1 MRLLEDVRNLGTDR
15 VLIVIRITLDHSKVD
30 HPEGDVNLAQHR
42 IVLKIDHRVVL
53 CRGFEQLTMLRMLR
67 LVRFVVIWL

>member
-15 VLIVIRITLDHSKVD
+15 VLIVIRITLDHSEVD
-30 HPEGDVNLAQHR
+30 HPEGDVNLTQHW

-53 CRGFEQLTMLRMLR
+53 RRGFEQLTMLRMLR
-67 LVRFVVIWL
+67 LVRFVVI